1 MRTRWLVALLLGVVL
16 LGSQV
21 AAALAEG
28 VEGGDPPGKGEQHEN
43 SHADHHEE

>member
-16 LGSQV
+16 LGSQI

-28 VEGGDPPGKGEQHEN
+28 VEGGDPGKGELHEN
-43 SHADHHEE
+43 HNADNHEQ